1 MSELAYFPVSK
12 DPLVLPLDFSGLSH
26 DPASLLRVIYN
37 SLNSAMKISELA
49 MLIIQDDDH
58 TLWNFHVAT
67 HVAEKSS
74 IPGVAETY
82 SADFWKGQDV
92 AVRKGEGQHEMIACM
107 ACSEED
113 KVLLRVGFS
122 GGAEEL
128 KLLSAFIRILRPVAQ
143 LSLDFSGLRRAEHR
157 LSEEVRYFRDRERK
171 HYVFKELIRE
181 SFVMQRLYNALNSF
195 VDMDVPV
202 LLGGEGGT
210 GKELLA
216 RALHH
221 LSKRE
226 GLMVAL
232 NCRTTRDLELDH
244 SLFGSTANAFSGIN
258 EDSKGVFE
266 LAENGTVYLEEIDSL
281 SPIVQGKILRILQ
294 DKEVRRTGARHAI
307 PVEIRLVAS
316 CHGNL
321 EELAASGK
329 IRPDLYAV
337 LSRHILVVPPLR
349 ERKEDILPLARIFLR
364 MYANRHTRP
373 AQNFALEVKRYL
385 EGQEWPG
392 NVRELQTRVESAVLK
407 CSGTEITLDDFCL
420 QDVEA

>member
-1 MSELAYFPVSK
+1 MSELAFFPVSK
-12 DPLVLPLDFSGLSH
+12 ESLAPPFDFSGLSH
-26 DPASLLRVIYN
+26 DPASLLRVIHG
-37 SLNSAMKISELA
+37 SLHSILKISELA
-49 MLIIQDDDH
+49 LLVIQDDEH
-58 TLWNFHVAT
+58 TLWNFHVTT
-67 HVAEKSS
+67 HVAEKSLV
-74 IPGVAETY
+74 PGVAETY
-82 SADFWKGQDV
+82 SPDFWTGRAV
-92 AVRKGEGQHEMIACM
+92 ALRKGDTKHEMIACL
-107 ACSEED
+107 ACAGED
-113 KVLLRVGFS
+113 SVLLRLGFS
-122 GGAEEL
+122 GGSDEL
-128 KLLSAFIRILRPVAQ
+128 KMLTAAVRILRPVAQ
-143 LSLDFSGLRRAEHR
+143 LSLDFNGLQRAENR

-181 SFVMQRLYNALNSF
+181 SFMMQRLYNALNSF

-226 GLMVAL
+226 GLMVAI

-244 SLFGSTANAFSGIN
+244 GLFGSTANAFSGIN
-258 EDSKGVFE
+258 EDTKGVFE

-307 PVEIRLVAS
+307 PVDVRLVAS

-329 IRPDLYAV
+329 IRQDLYAV
-337 LSRHILVVPPLR
+337 LSRHVLVVPPLR

-373 AQNFALEVKRYL
+373 AQNFSLEVKRYL
-385 EGQEWPG
+385 EGQTWPG

-407 CSGTEITLDDFCL
+407 CAGTEITLADFCL
-420 QDVEA
+420 SDVDT